1 MKYIYS
7 IISLVCLISFTGISQ
22 PTYIWELKQ
31 SGSSLGGPIDVANY
45 NTDIVYYGSNSII
58 YKSVD
63 RGDNFSVIGNVPGAT
78 EIKSINLHNSIPGT
92 FLVAIESSPDK
103 IYKTTDDGQTWILSL
118 NNASFSFFGIPVEQD
133 PSNPEIIYTM
143 TGTNFMRSQDFGDN
157 WTTISTS
164 TGLGSAPCD
173 IEKFPNSD
181 VILLGDNNTGIVKST
196 DGGFTWAQ
204 KFSTSGEIPTI
215 AVSHTDPGVS
225 FATKWGGGGGFVKST
240 DYGETWSNV
249 SGFSGTNMW
258 GVDIQESDG
267 NIVIA
272 GCYSCGS
279 SWRSI
284 NGGATWTQISISSVN
299 YQIFIVDS
307 ITQFA
312 AQGAGFYKL
321 YSDLFIPVELTSF
334 TAEAS
339 ENEIILNWTTA
350 TELNNQGFEIDRSFD
365 NETFEK
371 IGFVPGFG
379 TTTESKSYSY
389 KIVEFASG
397 IQYYRLKQ
405 IDFDGTY
412 EYSEVIEI
420 EGITPGQFTLFQNFP
435 NPFNPSTSIK
445 FSIPV
450 DSNVKLKLF
459 NMLGQEVAEL
469 LNSEISA
476 GIHHIDFN
484 ASSLSSGTYFYV
496 LEANGNNGSNFSATK
511 KMILLH

>member
-1 MKYIYS
+1 M
-7 IISLVCLISFTGISQ
+7 
-22 PTYIWELKQ
+22 
-31 SGSSLGGPIDVANY
+31 SGTS
-45 NTDIVYYGSNSII
+45 
-58 YKSVD
+58 
-63 RGDNFSVIGNVPGAT
+63 
-78 EIKSINLHNSIPGT
+78 
-92 FLVAIESSPDK
+92 
-103 IYKTTDDGQTWILSL
+103 
-118 NNASFSFFGIPVEQD
+118 
-133 PSNPEIIYTM
+133 
-143 TGTNFMRSQDFGDN
+143 FMRSQDFGDS

-164 TGLGSAPCD
+164 TGLSSAPCD

-204 KFSTSGEIPTI
+204 KYSTSGEIPTI

-225 FATKWGGGGGFVKST
+225 FATKWGGGGGFLKST

-258 GVDIQESDG
+258 GVDIQETDG
-267 NIVIA
+267 NIVMA

-284 NGGATWTQISISSVN
+284 NGGATWTQISISSTN
-299 YQIFIVDS
+299 YQVFIVDS

-312 AQGAGFYKL
+312 AQGSGFWKL
-321 YSDLFIPVELTSF
+321 NSDLFIPVELTSF
-334 TAEAS
+334 SAEVS
-339 ENEIILNWTTA
+339 EQEIVLNWTTA

-389 KIVEFASG
+389 KIAEFASG

-412 EYSEVIEI
+412 EYSEVIEV
-420 EGITPGQFTLFQNFP
+420 EGINPVQFTLFQNYP

-496 LEANGNNGSNFSATK
+496 LEANGNNGSNFTSTK
-511 KMILLH
+511 KMILMK

>member
-1 MKYIYS
+1 MKYFYS
-7 IISLVCLISFTGISQ
+7 TILLVYLISFTGISQ
-22 PTYIWELKQ
+22 TYWWELKQ

-45 NTDIVYYGSNSII
+45 NTDIVYYGSNSTI

-63 RGDNFSVIGNVPGAT
+63 RGENFTAIGNVPGAT

-92 FLVAIESSPDK
+92 YLVAIESSPDK

-133 PSNPEIIYTM
+133 PSNPETIYTM
-143 TGTNFMRSQDFGDN
+143 SSVNFMRSQDFGDN

-164 TGLGSAPCD
+164 TGLSSAPCD

-181 VILLGDNNTGIVKST
+181 VILLGDKNTGIVKST

-215 AVSHTDPGVS
+215 AVSHTEPGVS
-225 FATKWGGGGGFVKST
+225 FATKWSGGGGLLRST
-240 DYGETWSNV
+240 DYGETWTAV
-249 SGFSGTNMW
+249 PGFDGINMW
-258 GVDIQESDG
+258 GVHVQPTDG
-267 NIVIA
+267 NLVIA
-272 GCYSCGS
+272 GCFSCGNT
-279 SWRSI
+279 WRSI
-284 NGGATWTQISISSVN
+284 NGGVTWTQISISSAN

-307 ITQFA
+307 MTQFA
-312 AQGAGFYKL
+312 TQGAGFYKL
-321 YSDLFIPVELTSF
+321 NSDFFIPVELTSF

-350 TELNNQGFEIDRSFD
+350 TELNNQGFEIDRSSD

-379 TTTESKSYSY
+379 TTTESISYTY
-389 KIVEFASG
+389 QIVEFASG

-412 EYSEVIEI
+412 EYSEVIEV
-420 EGITPGQFTLFQNFP
+420 EGINPGQFTLFQNYP
-435 NPFNPSTSIK
+435 NPFNPFTSIK
-445 FSIPV
+445 FSLAV

-459 NMLGQEVAEL
+459 NMLGQEVGEL

-496 LEANGNNGSNFSATK
+496 LEANGNNGSNFNATK
-511 KMILLH
+511 KMILLR